1 MRNNSTWLPPTP
13 LTELIFG
20 GKGNPVPFRARM
32 YKIHVVI
39 IIFGLRSPLLLSS
52 LLPLKLP
59 ENPLEQGGHSGKC
72 TSDWLADDDVT
83 MTSFNLQGQSGDE
96 RKRSGSVCLSDGQSS
111 ELESGGGGVRIR
123 YRRCEQEDTR
133 ERSPES
139 RR

>member
-83 MTSFNLQGQSGDE
+83 MTSFNLQG
-96 RKRSGSVCLSDGQSS
+96 LSDGQSS
-111 ELESGGGGVRIR
+111 ELESGGGVVRIR